1 MGKDRWLWG
10 FRNIGFCVGSSLSL
24 GFNPPHSNNSVMEG
38 GRRIWGDLLAIS
50 AIQNFKLPTLDVL
63 TLCFQ
68 THLN

>member
-10 FRNIGFCVGSSLSL
+10 CRNIGFCVGSSLSL

-50 AIQNFKLPTLDVL
+50 ATRNFKLPTLDVL
-63 TLCFQ
+63 TLYFQ